1 MDEMNQF
8 EKQLQSWT
16 PRRPSP
22 KIARRL
28 FGVANETVARSHRA
42 HAWNWLT
49 PLAACALTI
58 LVAVHS
64 QTTPVAR
71 LSGPTNGAV
80 FATFMLDAA
89 GSSMGKYSVNQ
100 GDENLE
106 YNVWPHASHPVM
118 ALVPTEAQVRLN
130 TETSVKATNR

>member
-1 MDEMNQF
+1 MNQF

-16 PRRPSP
+16 PRHPSP

-28 FGVANETVARSHRA
+28 FGVASETVARSHRA
-42 HAWNWLT
+42 HVWNWLT

-64 QTTPVAR
+64 ATTCPAR
-71 LSGPTNGAV
+71 DAIGRGTTNGAV

-89 GSSMGKYSVNQ
+89 GSSMGNYSVNQ

-106 YNVWPHASHPVM
+106 WNVWPHASHPVT
-118 ALVPTEAQVRLN
+118 ALVPTEPQVHLN
-130 TETSVKATNR
+130 AENSVKATNR